1 MNHGRTKKSLL
12 IALALASFIIC
23 PIGVDAKSSDD
34 MKYNSLMDVPVYTAS
49 SYAQGEQNKI
59 DDESGRLLVS
69 PKTLEQYGIYSVSKK
84 KDTYVVRLPAPVQG
98 TALWRD
104 DSVSLTFPHE
114 KTGGKDNKVDI
125 TSIRQPLGIGYSIDG
140 VQKSVVPP
148 TTLALSAPQLKGLQM
163 EQEQKK
169 EGTLGMALFW
179 DPVMDTK
186 QDFHIVK
193 TAHPV
198 LSPCAFRITET
209 GVVVRQAHLDELIQK
224 ARQNGY
230 DVWPL
235 IDNDFNPE
243 KTHAILS
250 DKKLREQIIKELI
263 GYALLYEFR
272 GYNIDFENV
281 NYKDRHSL
289 TSFVADFSQA
299 AHSYGLKTSM
309 DITPLSDSPNWSLV
323 YEREELGKSLDYV
336 MLMAYDQVG
345 RTSPVAGPT
354 ASLPWVEKSIQSLLP
369 LIPAEKVVLG
379 IPLYMRVWYESKDNK
394 DLPADIKNWPQ
405 AVTAKG
411 TVSQKNKAKLFVRT
425 LTLKDSEAVF
435 EKYKNHI
442 TWNDTLQLYY
452 LEAPLP
458 QGTIKVWFEDTKSL
472 QEKRK
477 LVTKYSLHGVS
488 FWRKGFEPDKFWIDF
503 ANHELT

>member
-1 MNHGRTKKSLL
+1 
-12 IALALASFIIC
+12 
-23 PIGVDAKSSDD
+23 
-34 MKYNSLMDVPVYTAS
+34 
-49 SYAQGEQNKI
+49 
-59 DDESGRLLVS
+59 
-69 PKTLEQYGIYSVSKK
+69 
-84 KDTYVVRLPAPVQG
+84 
-98 TALWRD
+98 
-104 DSVSLTFPHE
+104 
-114 KTGGKDNKVDI
+114 
-125 TSIRQPLGIGYSIDG
+125 
-140 VQKSVVPP
+140 
-148 TTLALSAPQLKGLQM
+148 
-163 EQEQKK
+163 
-169 EGTLGMALFW
+169 
-179 DPVMDTK
+179 
-186 QDFHIVK
+186 
-193 TAHPV
+193 
-198 LSPCAFRITET
+198 
-209 GVVVRQAHLDELIQK
+209 
-224 ARQNGY
+224 
-230 DVWPL
+230 
-235 IDNDFNPE
+235 
-243 KTHAILS
+243 
-250 DKKLREQIIKELI
+250 
-263 GYALLYEFR
+263 
-272 GYNIDFENV
+272 
-281 NYKDRHSL
+281 
-289 TSFVADFSQA
+289 
-299 AHSYGLKTSM
+299 M

-379 IPLYMRVWYESKDNK
+379 IPLYMRVWYELKDNK